1 MDFMA
6 VLMLAANCKAR
17 VPNPCS
23 FAQSCFGGRV
33 AGVAESERLSAWWA
47 FVTFTFPVSD
57 SVGDDARLT

>member
-1 MDFMA
+1 MDLNGFYGCFD
-6 VLMLAANCKAR
+6 AAKQEAR

-23 FAQSCFGGRV
+23 FARLALVV

-57 SVGDDARLT
+57 SVGDDVRLT